1 MDNRFCLKLR
11 LWGPRGYLCNVN
23 GDFFVFTD
31 VGFGFGEVDT
41 MYALQCVSGG
51 PQLIADMDTAYKGNV
66 AALFLSHSTCF

>member
-1 MDNRFCLKLR
+1 MD
-11 LWGPRGYLCNVN
+11 
-23 GDFFVFTD
+23 
-31 VGFGFGEVDT
+31 FGFGEVDT